1 MKKIAFV
8 VLACLSLG
16 AVILSPVRA
25 ADNADKVEWKKVNG
39 VEIPI
44 PPTVHPRL
52 YLRSSDISEL
62 RERLKNPEI
71 KKTIA
76 KIQKLGVDRTPE
88 EEAKAPD
95 KSGFRYYAE
104 MRGVTSRVQLE
115 ALDYLLNK
123 KKSVA
128 RKAIVAMLDTLRNT
142 NYGKKGDL
150 SRASGQMLMCGA
162 MVYDWCYDQMK
173 DSEKKA
179 YINEFVRISKTMEC
193 GYPPKNTEPIAGH
206 SSEWMVMRDMLS
218 AAIAIYDEFPEMYNH
233 VMTMLCRD
241 YIPVRN
247 YVYAGHNYH
256 QGTSYANVRFSN
268 DLFSLWILDRM
279 GAGAVY
285 DPAQQFVMYDFLYRR
300 RPDGMVLPAGDVNP
314 GIGGSYGLP
323 AMLAYSYYKDPYL
336 AYEYK
341 RNTKIDNHC
350 LIFDVLWRDYTI
362 EPKSPETLPLTK
374 YSGTPYGWMIA
385 RTGWDKN
392 SVIAEM
398 KINEHFVGNHQ
409 HMDGGAF
416 QIYYKG
422 PLAIDAGAYHGT
434 SGGYNSAHNKNF
446 FKRTVAHN
454 SLLVF
459 DPNEK
464 FASWNYGGTDK
475 TEFADNDGGQRMPGD
490 RWETCRS
497 FADLLSDEYTTGQVL
512 AHGIG
517 GDYMAPDYSY
527 LSGDITKAYSDKVK
541 EVKRSFVFL
550 NLKSEK
556 VPAAMVVFDKVVS
569 KNAEFKKHWL
579 LHSIEQPQV
588 SENGIV
594 IKRTKDGDSG
604 MLSNTVLLPAKE
616 NLNIQ
621 VIGGKGKEF
630 WVNGTNYANAPQAG
644 RPDPR
649 NERGE
654 WRVEVSPSAPANEDY
669 FLNVIQVADNNC
681 NELHKASLLKGE
693 NLVGAV
699 IADRIVTFSKDGET
713 INGKA
718 EMDVQGNGTFKFVM
732 TNMKPGT
739 WQVKKDG
746 KIFIAYKWVGTED
759 GVLSFEGGSGHYEF
773 FR

>member
-1 MKKIAFV
+1 MKKIVFA

-16 AVILSPVRA
+16 TVMLSPVRA
-25 ADNADKVEWKKVNG
+25 ADKVEWKKVNG
-39 VEIPI
+39 VEVPI
-44 PPTVHPRL
+44 PPSVHPRL
-52 YLRSSDISEL
+52 YLRSSDIPEL

-71 KKTIA
+71 QKTIA
-76 KIQKLGVDRTPE
+76 KIKKLAVDRTPE

-95 KSGFRYYAE
+95 RSGFRYYAE
-104 MRGVTSRVQLE
+104 NRGVTSRVQLE
-115 ALDYLLNK
+115 AMDYLLNK

-142 NYGKKGDL
+142 SYGKKGDL

-218 AAIAIYDEFPEMYNH
+218 AAIAIYDEFPEMYNN

-512 AHGIG
+512 AHGTG
-517 GDYMAPDYSY
+517 GDYMAPEYSY

-569 KNAEFKKHWL
+569 KNPEFKKHWL

-588 SENGIV
+588 SENGII

-616 NLNIQ
+616 NLDMQ

-699 IADRIVTFSKDGET
+699 IADRIVTFSKNGET

-732 TNMKPGT
+732 TDMKPGT

-746 KIFIAYKWVGTED
+746 KIFIPYKWVGAED

>member
-25 ADNADKVEWKKVNG
+25 ADKVEWKKVNG

-52 YLRSSDISEL
+52 YLRSSDIPDL

-218 AAIAIYDEFPEMYNH
+218 AAIAIYDEFPEMYNN

-517 GDYMAPDYSY
+517 GDYMAPEYSY

-569 KNAEFKKHWL
+569 KNPEFKKHWL
-579 LHSIEQPQV
+579 LHSIEEPQV
-588 SENGIV
+588 SENGII

-616 NLNIQ
+616 NLDMQ

>member
-1 MKKIAFV
+1 MKKIVFA

-16 AVILSPVRA
+16 TVILSPVRA
-25 ADNADKVEWKKVNG
+25 ADKVEWKKVNG

-52 YLRSSDISEL
+52 YLRSSDIPEL
-62 RERLKNPEI
+62 RERLKNPETQ
-71 KKTIA
+71 KTIA

-104 MRGVTSRVQLE
+104 NRGVTSRVQLE
-115 ALDYLLNK
+115 AMDYLLNK

-218 AAIAIYDEFPEMYNH
+218 AAIAIYDEFPEMYNN

-323 AMLAYSYYKDPYL
+323 AMLAYSYYKNPYL

-434 SGGYNSAHNKNF
+434 SGGYNSPHNKNF

-517 GDYMAPDYSY
+517 GDYMAPEYSY

-569 KNAEFKKHWL
+569 KNPEFKKHWL
-579 LHSIEQPQV
+579 LHSIEEPKV
-588 SENGIV
+588 SENGII

-604 MLSNTVLLPAKE
+604 MLSNTVLLPAEE
-616 NLNIQ
+616 NLDMQ

-732 TNMKPGT
+732 TDMKPGT

-746 KIFIAYKWVGTED
+746 KIFIPYKWVGTED

>member
-16 AVILSPVRA
+16 TVILSPLRA
-25 ADNADKVEWKKVNG
+25 ADKVEWKKVNG

-52 YLRSSDISEL
+52 YLRSSDIPEL

-71 KKTIA
+71 KKTIV

-268 DLFSLWILDRM
+268 DLFSLWILDKM

-517 GDYMAPDYSY
+517 GDYMAPEYSY

-569 KNAEFKKHWL
+569 KNPEFKKHWL
-579 LHSIEQPQV
+579 LHSIEEPQV
-588 SENGIV
+588 SENGII

-616 NLNIQ
+616 NLDMQ

-732 TNMKPGT
+732 TDMKPGT

-746 KIFIAYKWVGTED
+746 KIFIPYKWVGTED

>member
-16 AVILSPVRA
+16 TVILSPVRA
-25 ADNADKVEWKKVNG
+25 ADRVEWKKVNG

-52 YLRSSDISEL
+52 YLRSSDIPEL

-350 LIFDVLWRDYTI
+350 LIFDVLWRDYTV

-517 GDYMAPDYSY
+517 GDYMAPEYSY

-569 KNAEFKKHWL
+569 KNPEFKKHWL

-588 SENGIV
+588 SENGII

-616 NLNIQ
+616 NLDIQ

-746 KIFIAYKWVGTED
+746 KIFIPYKWVGAED

>member
-1 MKKIAFV
+1 MKKIVFA

-16 AVILSPVRA
+16 TVILSPVRA
-25 ADNADKVEWKKVNG
+25 ADKVEWKKVNG
-39 VEIPI
+39 VEVPI
-44 PPTVHPRL
+44 PPSVHPRL
-52 YLRSSDISEL
+52 YLRSSDIPEL

-71 KKTIA
+71 QKTIA
-76 KIQKLGVDRTPE
+76 KIKKLGVDRTPE

-95 KSGFRYYAE
+95 RSGFRYYAE
-104 MRGVTSRVQLE
+104 NRGVTSRVQLE

-218 AAIAIYDEFPEMYNH
+218 AAIAIYDEFPEMYNN

-374 YSGTPYGWMIA
+374 YSGTPFGWMIA

-434 SGGYNSAHNKNF
+434 SGGYNSPHNKNF

-517 GDYMAPDYSY
+517 GDYMAPEYSY

-569 KNAEFKKHWL
+569 KNPEFKKHWL
-579 LHSIEQPQV
+579 LHSIEEPKI
-588 SENGIV
+588 SENGII

-616 NLNIQ
+616 NLDMQ

-699 IADRIVTFSKDGET
+699 IADRIVTFSKNGET

-732 TNMKPGT
+732 TDMKPGT

-746 KIFIAYKWVGTED
+746 KIFIPYKWVGTED

>member
-16 AVILSPVRA
+16 TVILSPVRA
-25 ADNADKVEWKKVNG
+25 ADKVEWKKVNG

-52 YLRSSDISEL
+52 YLRSSDIPEL

-193 GYPPKNTEPIAGH
+193 GYPPKNTEPIVGH

-588 SENGIV
+588 SENGII

-616 NLNIQ
+616 NLDMQ

-746 KIFIAYKWVGTED
+746 KIFIAYKWVGAED

>member
-25 ADNADKVEWKKVNG
+25 ADKVEWKKVNG

-52 YLRSSDISEL
+52 YLRSSDIPEL

-95 KSGFRYYAE
+95 RSGFRYYAE

-517 GDYMAPDYSY
+517 GDYMAPEYSY

-569 KNAEFKKHWL
+569 KNPEFKKHWL

-616 NLNIQ
+616 NLDMQ

-746 KIFIAYKWVGTED
+746 KIFIPYKWVGAED

>member
-25 ADNADKVEWKKVNG
+25 ADKVEWKKVNG

-52 YLRSSDISEL
+52 YLRSSDIPEL

-95 KSGFRYYAE
+95 RSGFRYYAE

-218 AAIAIYDEFPEMYNH
+218 AAIAIYDEFPEMYNN

-517 GDYMAPDYSY
+517 GDYMAPEYSY

-569 KNAEFKKHWL
+569 KNPEFKKHWL

-588 SENGIV
+588 SENGII

-616 NLNIQ
+616 NLDMQ

-746 KIFIAYKWVGTED
+746 KIFIPYKWVGAED

>member
-16 AVILSPVRA
+16 TVILSPVRA
-25 ADNADKVEWKKVNG
+25 ADRVEWKKVNG

-52 YLRSSDISEL
+52 YLRSSDIPEL

-517 GDYMAPDYSY
+517 GDYMAPEYSY

-569 KNAEFKKHWL
+569 KNPEFKKHWL

-588 SENGIV
+588 SENGII

-616 NLNIQ
+616 NLDMQ

-746 KIFIAYKWVGTED
+746 KIFIAYKWVGAED

>member
-1 MKKIAFV
+1 
-8 VLACLSLG
+8 
-16 AVILSPVRA
+16 
-25 ADNADKVEWKKVNG
+25 
-39 VEIPI
+39 
-44 PPTVHPRL
+44 
-52 YLRSSDISEL
+52 
-62 RERLKNPEI
+62 
-71 KKTIA
+71 
-76 KIQKLGVDRTPE
+76 
-88 EEAKAPD
+88 
-95 KSGFRYYAE
+95 
-104 MRGVTSRVQLE
+104 
-115 ALDYLLNK
+115 
-123 KKSVA
+123 
-128 RKAIVAMLDTLRNT
+128 
-142 NYGKKGDL
+142 
-150 SRASGQMLMCGA
+150 
-162 MVYDWCYDQMK
+162 
-173 DSEKKA
+173 
-179 YINEFVRISKTMEC
+179 
-193 GYPPKNTEPIAGH
+193 
-206 SSEWMVMRDMLS
+206 
-218 AAIAIYDEFPEMYNH
+218 
-233 VMTMLCRD
+233 
-241 YIPVRN
+241 
-247 YVYAGHNYH
+247 
-256 QGTSYANVRFSN
+256 
-268 DLFSLWILDRM
+268 
-279 GAGAVY
+279 
-285 DPAQQFVMYDFLYRR
+285 
-300 RPDGMVLPAGDVNP
+300 
-314 GIGGSYGLP
+314 
-323 AMLAYSYYKDPYL
+323 
-336 AYEYK
+336 
-341 RNTKIDNHC
+341 
-350 LIFDVLWRDYTI
+350 
-362 EPKSPETLPLTK
+362 
-374 YSGTPYGWMIA
+374 
-385 RTGWDKN
+385 
-392 SVIAEM
+392 M

-517 GDYMAPDYSY
+517 GDYMAPEYSY

-569 KNAEFKKHWL
+569 KNPEFKKHWL

-616 NLNIQ
+616 NLDMQ

-681 NELHKASLLKGE
+681 NELHKASLLRGE

-732 TNMKPGT
+732 TDMKPGT

-746 KIFIAYKWVGTED
+746 KIFIPYKWVGTED

>member
-16 AVILSPVRA
+16 TVILSPVRA
-25 ADNADKVEWKKVNG
+25 ADKVEWKKVNG

-52 YLRSSDISEL
+52 YLRSSDIPEL

-517 GDYMAPDYSY
+517 GDYMAPEYSY

-588 SENGIV
+588 SENGII

-616 NLNIQ
+616 NLDMQ

-732 TNMKPGT
+732 TDMKPGT

-746 KIFIAYKWVGTED
+746 KIFIPYKWVGTED

>member
-16 AVILSPVRA
+16 TVILSPVRA
-25 ADNADKVEWKKVNG
+25 ADKVEWKNVNG

-44 PPTVHPRL
+44 PSTVHPRL
-52 YLRSSDISEL
+52 YLRSSDIPEL

-95 KSGFRYYAE
+95 RSGFRYYAE

-218 AAIAIYDEFPEMYNH
+218 AAIAIYDEFPEMYNN

-517 GDYMAPDYSY
+517 GDYMAPEYSY

-569 KNAEFKKHWL
+569 KNPEFKKHWL
-579 LHSIEQPQV
+579 LHSIEEPQV

-616 NLNIQ
+616 NLDMQ

-699 IADRIVTFSKDGET
+699 IADRIVTFSKDGEQ

-746 KIFIAYKWVGTED
+746 KIFIAYKWVGAED

>member
-16 AVILSPVRA
+16 TVILSPVRA
-25 ADNADKVEWKKVNG
+25 ADKVEWKKVNG

-52 YLRSSDISEL
+52 YLRSSDIPEL

-268 DLFSLWILDRM
+268 DLFSLWILDKM

-517 GDYMAPDYSY
+517 GDYMAPEYSY

-588 SENGIV
+588 SENGII

-616 NLNIQ
+616 NLDMQ

-746 KIFIAYKWVGTED
+746 KIFIAYKWVGAED

>member
-1 MKKIAFV
+1 MKKIVFA

-16 AVILSPVRA
+16 TVMLSPVRA
-25 ADNADKVEWKKVNG
+25 ADKVEWKKVNG
-39 VEIPI
+39 VEVPI

-52 YLRSSDISEL
+52 YLRSSDIPEL

-71 KKTIA
+71 QKTIA

-434 SGGYNSAHNKNF
+434 SGGYNSPHNKNF

-517 GDYMAPDYSY
+517 GDYMAPEYSY

-569 KNAEFKKHWL
+569 KNPEFKKHWL
-579 LHSIEQPQV
+579 LHSIEEPKV

-616 NLNIQ
+616 NLDMQ

-681 NELHKASLLKGE
+681 NELHKASLLRGE

-746 KIFIAYKWVGTED
+746 KIFIPYKWVGTED

>member
-25 ADNADKVEWKKVNG
+25 ADKVEWKKVNG
-39 VEIPI
+39 VEVPI
-44 PPTVHPRL
+44 PPAVHPRL
-52 YLRSSDISEL
+52 YLRSSDIPEL

-71 KKTIA
+71 KKTIV

-517 GDYMAPDYSY
+517 GDYMAPEYSY

-588 SENGIV
+588 SENGII

-604 MLSNTVLLPAKE
+604 MLINTVLLPAKE
-616 NLNIQ
+616 NLDMQ

>member
-25 ADNADKVEWKKVNG
+25 ADKVEWKKVNG
-39 VEIPI
+39 VEISI

-52 YLRSSDISEL
+52 YLRSSDIPEL

-193 GYPPKNTEPIAGH
+193 GYPPKNTEPIAGY

-218 AAIAIYDEFPEMYNH
+218 AAIAIYDEFPEMYNN

-517 GDYMAPDYSY
+517 GDYMAPEYSY

-579 LHSIEQPQV
+579 LHSIEEPQV
-588 SENGIV
+588 SENGII

-616 NLNIQ
+616 NLDMQ

-746 KIFIAYKWVGTED
+746 KIFIAYKWVGAED

>member
-16 AVILSPVRA
+16 TVILSPVRA
-25 ADNADKVEWKKVNG
+25 ADKVEWKKVNG

-52 YLRSSDISEL
+52 YLRSSDIPEL

-588 SENGIV
+588 SENGII

-616 NLNIQ
+616 NLDMQ

-630 WVNGTNYANAPQAG
+630 WVNGTNYANAPQDG

-681 NELHKASLLKGE
+681 NELHKTSLLKGE

>member
-1 MKKIAFV
+1 MKKIVFA

-16 AVILSPVRA
+16 TVMLSPVRA
-25 ADNADKVEWKKVNG
+25 ADKVEWKKVNG
-39 VEIPI
+39 VEVPI
-44 PPTVHPRL
+44 PPSVHPRL
-52 YLRSSDISEL
+52 YLRSSDIPEL

-71 KKTIA
+71 QKTIA
-76 KIQKLGVDRTPE
+76 KIKKLGVDRTPE

-218 AAIAIYDEFPEMYNH
+218 AAIAIYDEFPEMYNN

-517 GDYMAPDYSY
+517 GDYMAPEYSY

-588 SENGIV
+588 SENGII

-616 NLNIQ
+616 NLDMQ

-746 KIFIAYKWVGTED
+746 KIFIAYKWVGAED

>member
-1 MKKIAFV
+1 MKKIVFA

-16 AVILSPVRA
+16 TVMLSPVRA
-25 ADNADKVEWKKVNG
+25 ADKVEWKKVNG

-52 YLRSSDISEL
+52 YLRSSDIPEL

-71 KKTIA
+71 QKTIA
-76 KIQKLGVDRTPE
+76 KIKKLAVDRTPE

-95 KSGFRYYAE
+95 RSGFRYYAE
-104 MRGVTSRVQLE
+104 NRGVTSRVQLE
-115 ALDYLLNK
+115 AMDYLLNK

-218 AAIAIYDEFPEMYNH
+218 AAIAIYDEFPEMYNN

-512 AHGIG
+512 AHGTG
-517 GDYMAPDYSY
+517 GDYMAPKYSY

-569 KNAEFKKHWL
+569 KNPEFKKHWL
-579 LHSIEQPQV
+579 LHSIEEPKV
-588 SENGIV
+588 SENGII

-616 NLNIQ
+616 NLDMQ

-669 FLNVIQVADNNC
+669 FLNVIQMADNNC

-699 IADRIVTFSKDGET
+699 IADRIVTFSKNGET

-732 TNMKPGT
+732 TDMKPGT

-746 KIFIAYKWVGTED
+746 KIFIPYKWVGTED

>member
-16 AVILSPVRA
+16 TVILSPVRA
-25 ADNADKVEWKKVNG
+25 ADKVEWKKVNG
-39 VEIPI
+39 VEVPI
-44 PPTVHPRL
+44 PPAVHPRL
-52 YLRSSDISEL
+52 YLRSSDIPEL

-71 KKTIA
+71 KKTIV

-218 AAIAIYDEFPEMYNH
+218 AAIAIYDEFPEMYNN

-517 GDYMAPDYSY
+517 GDYMAPEYSY

-588 SENGIV
+588 SENGII

-616 NLNIQ
+616 NLDMQ

-746 KIFIAYKWVGTED
+746 KIFIAYKWVGAED

>member
-16 AVILSPVRA
+16 TVILSPVRA
-25 ADNADKVEWKKVNG
+25 ADKVEWKKVNG
-39 VEIPI
+39 VEVPI
-44 PPTVHPRL
+44 PPSVHPRL
-52 YLRSSDISEL
+52 YLRSSDIPEL

-71 KKTIA
+71 QKTIA
-76 KIQKLGVDRTPE
+76 KIKKLAVDRTPE

-95 KSGFRYYAE
+95 RSGFRYYAE
-104 MRGVTSRVQLE
+104 NRGVTSRVQLE
-115 ALDYLLNK
+115 AMDYLLNK

-374 YSGTPYGWMIA
+374 YSGTPFGWMIA

-434 SGGYNSAHNKNF
+434 SGGYNSPHNKNF

-512 AHGIG
+512 AHGTG
-517 GDYMAPDYSY
+517 GDYMAPEYSY

-569 KNAEFKKHWL
+569 KNPEFKKHWL
-579 LHSIEQPQV
+579 LHSIEEPKV

-616 NLNIQ
+616 NLDMQ

-699 IADRIVTFSKDGET
+699 IADRIVTFSKNGET

-732 TNMKPGT
+732 TDMKPGT

-746 KIFIAYKWVGTED
+746 KIFIPYKWVGAED

>member
-1 MKKIAFV
+1 MKKIVFA

-16 AVILSPVRA
+16 TVMLSPVRA
-25 ADNADKVEWKKVNG
+25 ADKVEWKKVNG
-39 VEIPI
+39 VEVPI
-44 PPTVHPRL
+44 PPSVHPRL
-52 YLRSSDISEL
+52 YLRSSDIPEL

-71 KKTIA
+71 QKTIA
-76 KIQKLGVDRTPE
+76 KIKKLAVDRTPE

-95 KSGFRYYAE
+95 RSGFRYYAE
-104 MRGVTSRVQLE
+104 NRGVTSRVQLE

-218 AAIAIYDEFPEMYNH
+218 AAIAIYDEFPEMYNN

-512 AHGIG
+512 AHGTG
-517 GDYMAPDYSY
+517 GDYMAPEYSY

-569 KNAEFKKHWL
+569 KNPEFKKHWL
-579 LHSIEQPQV
+579 LHSIEEPKV

-616 NLNIQ
+616 NLDMQ

-746 KIFIAYKWVGTED
+746 KIFIPYKWVGAED

>member
-1 MKKIAFV
+1 MKKIVFA

-16 AVILSPVRA
+16 TVILSPVRA
-25 ADNADKVEWKKVNG
+25 ADKVEWKKVNG

-52 YLRSSDISEL
+52 YLRSSDIPEL

-71 KKTIA
+71 QKTIA

-104 MRGVTSRVQLE
+104 NRGVTSRVQLE
-115 ALDYLLNK
+115 AMDYLLNK

-206 SSEWMVMRDMLS
+206 SSES
-218 AAIAIYDEFPEMYNH
+218 AAIAIYDEFPEMYNN

-323 AMLAYSYYKDPYL
+323 AMLAYSYYKNPYL

-434 SGGYNSAHNKNF
+434 SGGYNSPHNKNF

-490 RWETCRS
+490 RRETCRS

-517 GDYMAPDYSY
+517 GDYMAPEYSY

-569 KNAEFKKHWL
+569 KNPEFKKHWL
-579 LHSIEQPQV
+579 LHSIEEPKV
-588 SENGIV
+588 SENGII

-604 MLSNTVLLPAKE
+604 MLSNTVLLPAEE
-616 NLNIQ
+616 NLDMQ

-732 TNMKPGT
+732 TDMKPGT

-746 KIFIAYKWVGTED
+746 KIFIPYKWVGTED

>member
-1 MKKIAFV
+1 MKKIVFA

-16 AVILSPVRA
+16 TVMLSPVRA
-25 ADNADKVEWKKVNG
+25 ADKVEWKKVNG
-39 VEIPI
+39 VEVPI
-44 PPTVHPRL
+44 PPSVHPRL
-52 YLRSSDISEL
+52 YLRSSDIPEL

-71 KKTIA
+71 QKTIA
-76 KIQKLGVDRTPE
+76 KIKKLAVDRTPE

-95 KSGFRYYAE
+95 RSGFRYYAE
-104 MRGVTSRVQLE
+104 NRGVTSRVQLE

-218 AAIAIYDEFPEMYNH
+218 AAIAIYDEFPEMYNN

-323 AMLAYSYYKDPYL
+323 AMLASSYYKDPYL

-512 AHGIG
+512 AHGTG
-517 GDYMAPDYSY
+517 GDYMAPEYSY

-569 KNAEFKKHWL
+569 KNPEFKKHWL
-579 LHSIEQPQV
+579 LHSIEEPKV

-616 NLNIQ
+616 NLDMQ

-746 KIFIAYKWVGTED
+746 KIFIPYKWVGAED

>member
-16 AVILSPVRA
+16 TVILSPVRA
-25 ADNADKVEWKKVNG
+25 ADKVEWKKVNG

-52 YLRSSDISEL
+52 YLRSSDIPEL

-71 KKTIA
+71 KKTIV

-95 KSGFRYYAE
+95 RSGFRYYAE

-512 AHGIG
+512 AHGTG
-517 GDYMAPDYSY
+517 GDYMAPEYSY

-616 NLNIQ
+616 NLDMQ

-746 KIFIAYKWVGTED
+746 KIFIPYKWVGAED

>member
-1 MKKIAFV
+1 MKKIVFA

-16 AVILSPVRA
+16 TVMLSPVRA
-25 ADNADKVEWKKVNG
+25 ADKVEWKKVNG
-39 VEIPI
+39 VEVPI
-44 PPTVHPRL
+44 PPSVHPRL
-52 YLRSSDISEL
+52 YLRSSDIPEL

-71 KKTIA
+71 QKTIA
-76 KIQKLGVDRTPE
+76 KIKKLAVDRTPE

-95 KSGFRYYAE
+95 RSGFRYYAE
-104 MRGVTSRVQLE
+104 NRGVTSRVQLE
-115 ALDYLLNK
+115 AMDYLLNK

-374 YSGTPYGWMIA
+374 YSGTPFGWMIA

-434 SGGYNSAHNKNF
+434 SGGYNSPHNKNF

-512 AHGIG
+512 AHGTG
-517 GDYMAPDYSY
+517 GDYMAPEYSY

-569 KNAEFKKHWL
+569 KNPEFKKHWL
-579 LHSIEQPQV
+579 LHSIEEPKV

-616 NLNIQ
+616 NLDMQ

-699 IADRIVTFSKDGET
+699 IADRIVTFSKNGET

-732 TNMKPGT
+732 TDMKPGT

-746 KIFIAYKWVGTED
+746 KIFIPYKWVGAED

>member
-25 ADNADKVEWKKVNG
+25 ADKVEWKKVNG

-44 PPTVHPRL
+44 PLTVHPRL
-52 YLRSSDISEL
+52 YLRSSDIPEL

-218 AAIAIYDEFPEMYNH
+218 AAIAIYDEFPEMYNN

-517 GDYMAPDYSY
+517 GDYMAPEYSY

-569 KNAEFKKHWL
+569 KNPEFKKHWL
-579 LHSIEQPQV
+579 LHSIEEPQV

-616 NLNIQ
+616 NLDMQ

-681 NELHKASLLKGE
+681 NELHKASLLRGE

-732 TNMKPGT
+732 TDMKPGT

-746 KIFIAYKWVGTED
+746 KIFIPYKWVGTED

>member
-1 MKKIAFV
+1 MKKIVFA

-16 AVILSPVRA
+16 TVMLSPVHA
-25 ADNADKVEWKKVNG
+25 ADKVEWKKVNG
-39 VEIPI
+39 VEVPI
-44 PPTVHPRL
+44 PPSVHPRL
-52 YLRSSDISEL
+52 YLRSSDIPEL

-104 MRGVTSRVQLE
+104 MRGVTSCVQLE

-218 AAIAIYDEFPEMYNH
+218 AAIAIYDEFPEMYNN

-517 GDYMAPDYSY
+517 GDYMAPEYSY

-569 KNAEFKKHWL
+569 KNPEFKKHWL
-579 LHSIEQPQV
+579 LHSIEEPKV

-616 NLNIQ
+616 NLDMQ

-732 TNMKPGT
+732 TDMKPGT

-746 KIFIAYKWVGTED
+746 KIFIPYKWVGTED

>member
-1 MKKIAFV
+1 MKKNAFV
-8 VLACLSLG
+8 LLACLSLG

-25 ADNADKVEWKKVNG
+25 ADKVEWKKVNG

-52 YLRSSDISEL
+52 YLRSSDIPEL

-76 KIQKLGVDRTPE
+76 KIQKLGKDRTPE

-128 RKAIVAMLDTLRNT
+128 RKAIVAMFDTLRNT

-285 DPAQQFVMYDFLYRR
+285 DPAQQFVLYDFLYRR

-517 GDYMAPDYSY
+517 GDYMAPEYSY

-588 SENGIV
+588 SENGII

-616 NLNIQ
+616 NLDMQ

-746 KIFIAYKWVGTED
+746 KIFIAYKWVGAED

>member
-25 ADNADKVEWKKVNG
+25 ADKVEWKKVNG

-52 YLRSSDISEL
+52 YLRSSDIPEL

-95 KSGFRYYAE
+95 RSGFRYYAE

-233 VMTMLCRD
+233 VMTMLYRD

-588 SENGIV
+588 SENEIV

-616 NLNIQ
+616 NLDMQ

>member
-16 AVILSPVRA
+16 TVILSPVRA
-25 ADNADKVEWKKVNG
+25 ADKVEWKKVNG

-52 YLRSSDISEL
+52 YLRSSDIPEL

-71 KKTIA
+71 KKTIV

-218 AAIAIYDEFPEMYNH
+218 AAIAIYDEFPEMYNN

-517 GDYMAPDYSY
+517 GDYMAPEYSY

-588 SENGIV
+588 SENGII

-616 NLNIQ
+616 NLDMQ

-746 KIFIAYKWVGTED
+746 KIFIPYKWVGAED

>member
-1 MKKIAFV
+1 MKKIVFA

-16 AVILSPVRA
+16 TVMLSPVRA
-25 ADNADKVEWKKVNG
+25 ADKVEWKKVNG

-44 PPTVHPRL
+44 PPSVHPRL
-52 YLRSSDISEL
+52 YLRSSDIPEL

-218 AAIAIYDEFPEMYNH
+218 AAIAIYDEFPEMYNN

-512 AHGIG
+512 AHGTG
-517 GDYMAPDYSY
+517 GDYMAPEYSY

-579 LHSIEQPQV
+579 LHSIEEPKV
-588 SENGIV
+588 SENGII

-616 NLNIQ
+616 NLDMQ

-746 KIFIAYKWVGTED
+746 KIFIPYKWVGAED

>member
-1 MKKIAFV
+1 MKKIVFA

-16 AVILSPVRA
+16 TVILSPVRA
-25 ADNADKVEWKKVNG
+25 ADKVEWKKVNG

-52 YLRSSDISEL
+52 YLRSSDIPEL

-392 SVIAEM
+392 SVIVEM

-517 GDYMAPDYSY
+517 GDYMAPEYSY

-569 KNAEFKKHWL
+569 KNPEFKKHWL

-588 SENGIV
+588 SENGII

-616 NLNIQ
+616 NLDMQ

-699 IADRIVTFSKDGET
+699 IADRIVTFSKNGET

-732 TNMKPGT
+732 TDMKPGT

-746 KIFIAYKWVGTED
+746 KIFIPYKWVGAED

>member
-16 AVILSPVRA
+16 TVILSPVRA
-25 ADNADKVEWKKVNG
+25 ADKVEWKKVNG

-52 YLRSSDISEL
+52 YLRSSDIPEL

-71 KKTIA
+71 KKTIV

-95 KSGFRYYAE
+95 RSGFRYYAE
-104 MRGVTSRVQLE
+104 NRGVTSRVQLE
-115 ALDYLLNK
+115 AMDYLLNK

-314 GIGGSYGLP
+314 GVGGSYGLP

-374 YSGTPYGWMIA
+374 YSGTPFGWMIA

-434 SGGYNSAHNKNF
+434 SGGYNSPHNKNF

-517 GDYMAPDYSY
+517 GDYMAPEYSY
-527 LSGDITKAYSDKVK
+527 LSGGITKAYSDKVK

-569 KNAEFKKHWL
+569 KNPEFKKHWL

-588 SENGIV
+588 SENGII

-616 NLNIQ
+616 NLDIQ

-699 IADRIVTFSKDGET
+699 IADRIVTFSKNGET

-746 KIFIAYKWVGTED
+746 KIFIPYKWVGTED

>member
-25 ADNADKVEWKKVNG
+25 ADNVEWKKVNG

-52 YLRSSDISEL
+52 YLRSSDIQEL

-517 GDYMAPDYSY
+517 GDYMAPEYSY

-569 KNAEFKKHWL
+569 KNPEFKKHWL
-579 LHSIEQPQV
+579 LHSIEEPKV

-616 NLNIQ
+616 NLDMQ

-732 TNMKPGT
+732 TDMKPGT

-746 KIFIAYKWVGTED
+746 KIFIAYKWVGAED

-773 FR
+773 SR

>member
-1 MKKIAFV
+1 MKKIVFA

-16 AVILSPVRA
+16 TVMLSPVRA
-25 ADNADKVEWKKVNG
+25 ADKVEWKKVNG
-39 VEIPI
+39 VEVPI
-44 PPTVHPRL
+44 PPSVHPRL
-52 YLRSSDISEL
+52 YLRSSDIPEL

-71 KKTIA
+71 QKTIA
-76 KIQKLGVDRTPE
+76 KIKKLAVDRTPE

-95 KSGFRYYAE
+95 RSGFRYYAE
-104 MRGVTSRVQLE
+104 NRGVTSRVQLE
-115 ALDYLLNK
+115 AMDYLLNK

-218 AAIAIYDEFPEMYNH
+218 AAIAIYDEFPEMYNN

-350 LIFDVLWRDYTI
+350 LIFDVLWRDYTV

-517 GDYMAPDYSY
+517 GDYMAPEYSY

-588 SENGIV
+588 SENGII

-616 NLNIQ
+616 NLDMQ

-669 FLNVIQVADNNC
+669 FLNVIQVADNDC

-746 KIFIAYKWVGTED
+746 KIFIPYKWVGAED

>member
-1 MKKIAFV
+1 MKKIVFT

-16 AVILSPVRA
+16 TVMLSPVRA
-25 ADNADKVEWKKVNG
+25 ADKVEWKKVNG
-39 VEIPI
+39 VEVPI
-44 PPTVHPRL
+44 PPSVHPRL
-52 YLRSSDISEL
+52 YLRSSDIPEL

-71 KKTIA
+71 QKTIA
-76 KIQKLGVDRTPE
+76 KIKKLGVDRTPE

-95 KSGFRYYAE
+95 RSGFRYYAE
-104 MRGVTSRVQLE
+104 NRGVTSRVQLE
-115 ALDYLLNK
+115 AMDYLLNK
-123 KKSVA
+123 KKNVA

-517 GDYMAPDYSY
+517 GDYMAPEYSY

-579 LHSIEQPQV
+579 LHSIEEPKV

-616 NLNIQ
+616 NLDIQ

-732 TNMKPGT
+732 TDMKPGT

-746 KIFIAYKWVGTED
+746 KIFIPYKWVGAED

>member
-1 MKKIAFV
+1 MKKIVFA

-16 AVILSPVRA
+16 TVMLSPVRA
-25 ADNADKVEWKKVNG
+25 ADKVEWKKVNG

-44 PPTVHPRL
+44 PPSVHPRL
-52 YLRSSDISEL
+52 YLRSSDIPEL

-218 AAIAIYDEFPEMYNH
+218 AAIAIYDEFPEMYNN

-512 AHGIG
+512 AHGTG
-517 GDYMAPDYSY
+517 GDYMAPEYSY

-579 LHSIEQPQV
+579 LHSIEEPKV
-588 SENGIV
+588 SENGII

-616 NLNIQ
+616 NLDMQ